1 MDTKTR
7 KLEIIERVIHLD
19 DETDLSM
26 IEQVL
31 EMLETAI
38 PGEDD
43 IPPMP
48 PRSAA
53 EIKARY
59 AQSLREV
66 GESQGHSQEEIVALT
81 QQWRQR
87 EPV

>member
-7 KLEIIERVIHLD
+7 RLDIIERVLHLD
-19 DETDLSM
+19 DDTGLSM

-53 EIKARY
+53 ELAADLEEARADIKAGRTFTQ
-59 AQSLREV
+59 AEV
-66 GESQGHSQEEIVALT
+66 LTLT
-81 QQWRQR
+81 QQWRAA
-87 EPV
+87 